1 MDNSNYWLSWT
12 IQNITI
18 VCNPSL
24 LSKKKKVADM
34 LNKHQ
39 KMFVGLAD
47 RVAREQW
54 QSMELQIEKAFS
66 LKESHAEICHQ
77 ISSHG

>member
-47 RVAREQW
+47 RVASEQW
-54 QSMELQIEKAFS
+54 QSM
-66 LKESHAEICHQ
+66 
-77 ISSHG
+77 